1 MFKRKT
7 HEIKSAHAISLE
19 TMHRQDYPVIK
30 SHGTDLAIYP
40 LCVPEDWDFRTKT
53 RVEPYELVEMAIQ
66 LCNGVSETERERQ
79 ISLIKE
85 AVAGIGG

>member
-19 TMHRQDYPVIK
+19 TMHRQDYPVIQLR
-30 SHGTDLAIYP
+30 GTNVAILP
-40 LCVPEDWDFRTKT
+40 MSVPEKWDFRTKT
-53 RVEPYELVEMAIQ
+53 RVEPYELVEMAVQ
-66 LCNGVSETERERQ
+66 LCNGVSEIERERQ
-79 ISLIKE
+79 INLIKE